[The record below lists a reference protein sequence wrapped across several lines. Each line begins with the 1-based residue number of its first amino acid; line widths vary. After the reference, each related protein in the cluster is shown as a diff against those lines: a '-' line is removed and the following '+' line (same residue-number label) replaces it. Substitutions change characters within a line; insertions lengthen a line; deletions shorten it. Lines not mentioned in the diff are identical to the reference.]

1 MGKLRLKLLPLF
13 CVTLLAQPSVA
24 TSQTIDES
32 FRSDIRK
39 LLEVTGSAHLGIQA
53 ASFMSGQILDGL
65 RKSQPSIPDRAL
77 ELAKQVLDSEFAMA
91 FEGPGNLTE
100 QMVSIYATHFTPDD
114 VQGLLMFYSSDLGKK
129 TVASMPAI
137 FRDSAAA
144 GQQWAEREMPRIV
157 GVLQTRLRTEGFI
170 R

>member
-77 ELAKQVLDSEFAMA
+77 ELAKQVLDSEFAKA
-91 FEGPGNLTE
+91 FEGTR
-100 QMVSIYATHFTPDD
+100 QPDRTD
-114 VQGLLMFYSSDLGKK
+114 GVHL
-129 TVASMPAI
+129 
-137 FRDSAAA
+137 RDSFHA
-144 GQQWAEREMPRIV
+144 G
-157 GVLQTRLRTEGFI
+157 
-170 R
+170 